1 MNESPKIPSIETR
14 KEEVRRLRESTKQ
27 LDLFILSLDDM
38 IALVESDLGVQ
49 QRERLQ
55 SRT

>member
-38 IALVESDLGVQ
+38 IALVESDLRVQ

-55 SRT
+55 SRA

>member
-55 SRT
+55 SRA